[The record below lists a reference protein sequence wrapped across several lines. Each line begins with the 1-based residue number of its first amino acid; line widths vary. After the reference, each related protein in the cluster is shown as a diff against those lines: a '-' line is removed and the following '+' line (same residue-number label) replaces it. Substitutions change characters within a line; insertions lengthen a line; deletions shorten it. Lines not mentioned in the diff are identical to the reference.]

1 MSSEAVPSRQ
11 RIAVVGAG
19 ISGLTAAWLLG
30 LRHEVTVFEAE
41 PRLGGHTFTV
51 DVAEGA
57 ITRAID
63 TGFIVFND
71 LTYPNFRRILK
82 LLGVGSKPTTM
93 SFSMHCERT
102 RLEYNGG
109 NLGQIFAQ
117 RSNLFSPGFW
127 GMLRDI
133 MRFHDK
139 AHLALQETADPT
151 IGDFA
156 REHRLGRRFVDHYL
170 VPMGAAIWS
179 SEPEAVLAM
188 PARFFVQFFAN
199 HGMLQVTDR
208 PQWYV
213 VEGGSRSYVHKFAAL
228 LGSRVRTGTPIRSVQ
243 RDAAG
248 VTLTTGDGRTERFD
262 AVVLATH
269 SDTSLRMLA
278 DPTAAERAVLG
289 AIPYQENEA
298 VLHTDTR
305 LLPDRRKAWAAWN
318 YRIPQQAR
326 SRVAVTYCMN
336 LLQGI
341 DGPVTYNVTLNQ
353 SDAVDPAKVLR
364 RITWHHPIY
373 SREGVAAQARW
384 REVSGVNRTHYAG
397 AWTRYGFHEDG
408 VLSGLR
414 VAQDFGLSLDDA
426 ERAIAK
432 G

>member
-1 MSSEAVPSRQ
+1 MSPDAAPSNQ
-11 RIAVVGAG
+11 RIAVLGGG
-19 ISGLTAAWLLG
+19 ISGLTAAWLLS
-30 LRHEVTVFEAE
+30 LRHQVTVFEAE

-51 DVAEGA
+51 DVPEGGA
-57 ITRAID
+57 TRAID

-102 RLEYNGG
+102 GLEYNGG
-109 NLGQIFAQ
+109 KLGQIFAQ
-117 RSNLFSPGFW
+117 RSNLLSPGFW

-139 AHLALQETADPT
+139 AHLALEGSSDPT
-151 IGDFA
+151 IGEFA
-156 REHRLGRRFVDHYL
+156 RAHRLGRRFVDHYL

-199 HGMLQVTDR
+199 HGMLQVAKR

-213 VEGGSRSYVHKFAAL
+213 VEGGSRSYVRRFEAL
-228 LGSRVRTGTPIRSVQ
+228 LGTRVRTATPVRSVQ

-248 VTLTTGDGRTERFD
+248 VTITTGDGRAERFD

-269 SDTSLRMLA
+269 SDTSLRLLA
-278 DPTAAERAVLG
+278 DPTPAEREVLG

-305 LLPDRRKAWAAWN
+305 LLPDRRRAWAAWN

-373 SREGVAAQARW
+373 TREGVAAQARW
-384 REVSGVNRTHYAG
+384 REVSGVHRTHYAG

-414 VAQDFGLSLDDA
+414 VAADFGLTLDDA
-426 ERAIAK
+426 ERAMARS
-432 G
+432 